1 MSGIDRDR
9 GCILRFH
16 PAGFRVGMYHDA
28 PGEYFNEK
36 GQPVSDEVARR
47 AGFETEVMRKR
58 REKNRRMEEFRRK
71 LDAEFSG
78 VEERF
83 DEAVD
88 QGGKGVFVRYERE
101 NEYSVRTEAG
111 RLTPNDTDLET
122 AIELY
127 ESITGKA
134 YKGTPVDEPEGK
146 KSEKLDGGDTTQG
159 DEISAE
165 EAQLRARYEE
175 LVGRKP
181 AHNMRVET
189 MQAKIAEI
197 EADEKSDGGIAE

>member
-9 GCILRFH
+9 GCILRIH

-28 PGEYFNEK
+28 PGDYFNEK
-36 GQPVSDEVARR
+36 GEPVSDEVARR
-47 AGFETEVMRKR
+47 AGFETEKMRKR
-58 REKNRRMEEFRRK
+58 KEKQRRMAEFQKK
-71 LDAEFSG
+71 LDAEFG
-78 VEERF
+78 GLEQRF

-88 QGGKGVFVRYERE
+88 KGGKGVFIRFERDG
-101 NEYSVRTEAG
+101 EYSVRTETG
-111 RLTPNDTDLET
+111 RLTPNDTDLDT

-134 YKGTPVDEPEGK
+134 YKGTPVDEPEGGSTRLK
-146 KSEKLDGGDTTQG
+146 GGDDG
-159 DEISAE
+159 DEPNGE
-165 EAQLRARYEE
+165 EEQIRARYEE

-189 MQAKIAEI
+189 MQAKIDEI
-197 EADEKSDGGIAE
+197 EADNKSDGGIAE

>member
-9 GCILRFH
+9 GCVLRIH

-47 AGFETEVMRKR
+47 AGFETDMMRKR
-58 REKNRRMEEFRRK
+58 REKQRRMAEFQRK

-83 DEAVD
+83 DRAVD
-88 QGGKGVFVRYERE
+88 GGGEGVFIQYERSGM
-101 NEYSVRTEAG
+101 YSVRTPDG
-111 RLTPNDTDLET
+111 RLTPNDTDRDA

-134 YKGTPVDEPEGK
+134 YSGTPANEPKGQGK
-146 KSEKLDGGDTTQG
+146 LNGGDESQG
-159 DEISAE
+159 VDPE
-165 EAQLRARYEE
+165 EEQIRARYET

-197 EADEKSDGGIAE
+197 EAEEEGDGEIAE